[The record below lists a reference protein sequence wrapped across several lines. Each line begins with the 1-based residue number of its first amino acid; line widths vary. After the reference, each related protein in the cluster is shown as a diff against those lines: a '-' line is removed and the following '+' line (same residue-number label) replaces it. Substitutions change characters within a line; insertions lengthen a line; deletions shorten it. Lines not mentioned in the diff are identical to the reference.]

1 MKSKM
6 VKSGKYFKEITTHMI
21 KITRVEGTP
30 EQDGYKSDFMVQE
43 VSSKITKD
51 GNKWIESIPM
61 DEQYYNKRYNQKMVA
76 FAGKTRDGN
85 G

>member
-1 MKSKM
+1 MKSKR

-51 GNKWIESIPM
+51 GNK
-61 DEQYYNKRYNQKMVA
+61 
-76 FAGKTRDGN
+76 
-85 G
+85 